1 MIYILEGADGTG
13 KTTLARKILDKT
25 NGHYLHSTY
34 DRYWDIQDYHQQ
46 IAESAISLDIYQD
59 VVIDRWALSELI
71 YGNVFREGP
80 SYNVET
86 TLKNLD
92 NEEWVTWIYCK
103 NDNAI
108 INHLRNKRKR
118 NEMFNDMTE
127 VTKEYDK
134 YINISELEWI
144 IFDFNKHNLDDFVK
158 DLLQ

>member
-46 IAESAISLDIYQD
+46 IAESAISLNIYQD

-92 NEEWVTWIYCK
+92 NEQWVTWIYCK

-118 NEMFNDMTE
+118 KEMFNDMTE

>member
-34 DRYWDIQDYHQQ
+34 DRYWNIQDYHQQ
-46 IAESAISLDIYQD
+46 IAESAISLNIYQD

-92 NEEWVTWIYCK
+92 NEQWVTWIYCK

-118 NEMFNDMTE
+118 KEMFNDMTE

>member
-1 MIYILEGADGTG
+1 MIYVLEGADGTG

-34 DRYWDIQDYHQQ
+34 DRYWNIQDYHQQ
-46 IAESAISLDIYQD
+46 IAESAISLNIYQD

-92 NEEWVTWIYCK
+92 NEEWVTWVYCK

-118 NEMFNDMTE
+118 KEMFNDMTE